1 MPIYTGDMK
10 VNDTNVSVTPDALAP
25 AENGLTETRSVGNL
39 VLECEHRSF
48 DKLPLE
54 CFSADDGVIN
64 LAENGLTETRSVGNL
79 VLECEHRSFDKLPPE
94 CFSADDGV
102 INLECNLK
110 LPPDCWSVDD
120 GFNSADV
127 TINGDINF
135 YDVAE
140 II

>member
-25 AENGLTETRSVGNL
+25 AENGLECNL
-39 VLECEHRSF
+39 Q
-48 DKLPLE
+48 
-54 CFSADDGVIN
+54 
-64 LAENGLTETRSVGNL
+64 
-79 VLECEHRSFDKLPPE
+79 LPPE
-94 CFSADDGV
+94 CWSA
-102 INLECNLK
+102 
-110 LPPDCWSVDD
+110 DD

-135 YDVAE
+135 YIEYSAPVYLLPPEFMPVPVPNVAE